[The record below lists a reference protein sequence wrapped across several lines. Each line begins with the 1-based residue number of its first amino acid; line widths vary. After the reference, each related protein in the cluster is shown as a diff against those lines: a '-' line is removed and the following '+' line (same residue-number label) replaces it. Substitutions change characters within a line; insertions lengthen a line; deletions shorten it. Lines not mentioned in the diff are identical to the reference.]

1 MAAHFLQD
9 ANDQEDKT
17 EELKC
22 EWKKFKYN
30 LLQLKGEI
38 PRDILHPPKIQNLI
52 SVTPTEWALHQMLS
66 QRSTYQHFM
75 PGLLQIAEVCLSLPI
90 SNAWPER
97 GASAMKRLKT
107 RLRSRIKNDMLQSLM
122 HVSINGPSIGECQ
135 PLIKAAVEKWIPNRK
150 KLAKDK
156 SISKEATI
164 PAAVVEV
171 RLDGE
176 PADTS
181 DSEELNSAYEVL
193 QVPLEA
199 EGVTKADVE
208 SVIEALK
215 LPKENDLDF
224 DSNFCDFDSGEES
237 DSELLW

>member
-17 EELKC
+17 EELEC

-30 LLQLKGEI
+30 LLQLKSETSQ
-38 PRDILHPPKIQNLI
+38 DILHPPQNQNLI

-66 QRSTYQHFM
+66 QCSTHQHFM
-75 PGLLQIAEVCLSLPI
+75 LGLLQIAEVCLSLPI

-97 GASAMKRLKT
+97 GASTMKRLKT
-107 RLRSRIKNDMLQSLM
+107 QLRSRIKNDMLQSLM
-122 HVSINGPSIGECQ
+122 HVSISGPSIGECQ
-135 PLIKAAVEKWIPNRK
+135 PLIKAAVERWIPNRK

-156 SISKEATI
+156 STSKEATI
-164 PAAVVEV
+164 PAAAVVQV

-199 EGVTKADVE
+199 EGVNEADVE

-215 LPKENDLDF
+215 LPQENDSDF
-224 DSNFCDFDSGEES
+224 DSDDFDSREES